1 MRFTPTALEGL
12 VVVEIERRE
21 DPRGFFARS
30 WCAEEFAR
38 AGLDPRVA
46 QCNVSFNEK
55 PGTLRG
61 MHWQADP
68 HGEAKLVRCTAGAIY
83 DVAVDIRPDS
93 PTFRQWLG
101 FELSAANHRALFIPM
116 GFAHGFQALEPA
128 SEVFY
133 QMSVAYVADA
143 ARGARWNDPAFAIRW
158 PLADPIVS
166 ERDARY
172 PDFDARAVA

>member
-1 MRFTPTALEGL
+1 MKFTPTALEGL

-30 WCAEEFAR
+30 WCAEEFER
-38 AGLDPRVA
+38 AGIDPRVA

-55 PGTLRG
+55 RGTLRG

-93 PTFRQWLG
+93 PTFRRWLG
-101 FELSAANHRALFIPM
+101 FELSASNHRALFIPI
-116 GFAHGFQALEPA
+116 GFAHGFQTLEA
-128 SEVFY
+128 GSEVFY
-133 QMSVAYVADA
+133 QMSVPYAAGA
-143 ARGARWNDPAFAIRW
+143 ARGARYDDPAFGIEW
-158 PLADPIVS
+158 PLPAPIVS
-166 ERDARY
+166 ERDAAY
-172 PDFDARAVA
+172 PDFAPQAAA